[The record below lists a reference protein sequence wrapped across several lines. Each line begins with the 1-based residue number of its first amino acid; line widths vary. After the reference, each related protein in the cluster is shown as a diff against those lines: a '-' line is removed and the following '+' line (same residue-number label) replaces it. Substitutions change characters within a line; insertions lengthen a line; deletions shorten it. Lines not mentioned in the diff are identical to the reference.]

1 MIYRHSAF
9 NKLYKIR
16 IYNNVFTRSKLS
28 NYFTKQRENLA
39 NNFIHLFG
47 TEVSTKKF
55 IFFPQY
61 LFGKILEI
69 DFDRDKITV
78 SLHFI

>member
-1 MIYRHSAF
+1 
-9 NKLYKIR
+9 
-16 IYNNVFTRSKLS
+16 LS